1 MFQSLTRVWVGALK
15 EGLDR
20 STVGLLDAGAGF
32 VGTAMGQLA
41 ALLHSKYTVHI

>member
-20 STVGLLDAGAGF
+20 STVGLLDAGAGH
-32 VGTAMGQLA
+32 GTASCFVA
-41 ALLHSKYTVHI
+41 F